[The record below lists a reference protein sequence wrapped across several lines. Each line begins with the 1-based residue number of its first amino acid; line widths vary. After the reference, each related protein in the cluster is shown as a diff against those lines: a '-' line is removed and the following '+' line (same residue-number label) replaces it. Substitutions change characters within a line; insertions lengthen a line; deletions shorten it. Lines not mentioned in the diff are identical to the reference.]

1 MTKGKGRSWAPLV
14 SVEPGCYRTYVRS
27 VEPEKRGRNAE
38 SSAGGGGR
46 ASDRLPSAARLFE
59 GRPTTFILRQ
69 SLADGMAIRNP
80 RLWALGLAAMMV
92 VGGGAAAF
100 LFLYEGSLAVYV
112 RDAPGGWAHVYVAF
126 SAVSIHESGKG
137 NASWVAL
144 SIAAGTVDLA
154 SLTNVSAFLASTRL
168 APGHFEQLRIDVS
181 SASGVTSTG
190 QTVAFTVPSGDLK
203 TDEQFEIVSGKTTTL
218 TLDVDLGHSIVKTS
232 TGWIFTPVIGS
243 VALS

>member
-1 MTKGKGRSWAPLV
+1 MRPWGRW
-14 SVEPGCYRTYVRS
+14 T
-27 VEPEKRGRNAE
+27 
-38 SSAGGGGR
+38 
-46 ASDRLPSAARLFE
+46 SDLLPYLRLFE
-59 GRPTTFILRQ
+59 GRSKTFILRQ
-69 SLADGMAIRNP
+69 SLADRMAMRNP

-100 LFLYEGSLAVYV
+100 LFLYEGSLAFYV
-112 RDAPGGWAHVYVAF
+112 KDAPGGWQHVYVTF

-137 NASWVAL
+137 NASWMGL
-144 SIAAGTVDLA
+144 NIAGGTVDMA
-154 SLTNVSAFLASTRL
+154 SLQSVSAFLASARL

-218 TLDVDLGHSIVKTS
+218 TLDVDLSRSIVKTS

-243 VALS
+243 IAVG